1 VGTVSA
7 RIGPSI
13 TVFALCLSLGLHWLA
28 LQSVAWTTMLV
39 VNARHAPL
47 SEAVKKTFDGNHPC
61 DLCHA
66 VAEGKKSENKSEVL
80 PTIAKIDLICTT
92 QTIHCFPPLQRY
104 QYGPA
109 VLAVAERIERPPV
122 PPPRVRLG

>member
-1 VGTVSA
+1 
-7 RIGPSI
+7 
-13 TVFALCLSLGLHWLA
+13 
-28 LQSVAWTTMLV
+28 MLV